1 MPTERAPTRA
11 QKDQREDK
19 SAIVPEQVIAN
30 GLSQA
35 RRAGIDFPET
45 RAGKATRTKPTA
57 KKRSASKAAAKKRAA
72 NTPAGSRAAGAV
84 RAARTRAMRSRS
96 R

>member
-1 MPTERAPTRA
+1 MPTDRALARA
-11 QKDQREDK
+11 QKDQREDN
-19 SAIVPEQVIAN
+19 SAGMPGQAIAV

-35 RRAGIDFPET
+35 RRAGIDMPEAQG
-45 RAGKATRTKPTA
+45 R
-57 KKRSASKAAAKKRAA
+57 KKRPVSKAAAKKRAGQ
-72 NTPAGSRAAGAV
+72 TRAGSRAAGAV